1 MPTNDN
7 SSMKYYNKT
16 NNIKDIKL
24 SESSNNLFF
33 YIFAKVFHDMK
44 YQKVLQ
50 RNSQSSWCHAADG
63 QQILHFL
70 VGSNQGH
77 QMTSAG
83 IFPTEHLS
91 VQDPVTDRR
100 PVSQHTFSNRKWKAV
115 TTGATSYLHKCHIVT
130 FMNTV
135 IVLGEN
141 IYIYMKSSEQK
152 W

>member
-1 MPTNDN
+1 MITAPWST
-7 SSMKYYNKT
+7 T
-16 NNIKDIKL
+16 IKQITL
-24 SESSNNLFF
+24 RTLNYQSSNNLFF
-33 YIFAKVFHDMK
+33 YIFTKVFHDTK
-44 YQKVLQ
+44 YQKVSQ

-91 VQDPVTDRR
+91 VQDPVTDIRS
-100 PVSQHTFSNRKWKAV
+100 VSQHKFNNRIWKPV
-115 TTGATSYLHKCHIVT
+115 TTGATFHLRKCHIVT

-135 IVLGEN
+135 IFLGY
-141 IYIYMKSSEQK
+141 IYIYINKCTEQK